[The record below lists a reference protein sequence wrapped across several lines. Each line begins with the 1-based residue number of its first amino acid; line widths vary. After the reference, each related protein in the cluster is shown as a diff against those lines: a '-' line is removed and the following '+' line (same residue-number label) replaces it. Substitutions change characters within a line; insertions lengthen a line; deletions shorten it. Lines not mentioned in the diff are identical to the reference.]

1 MGNEG
6 PKQGSI
12 VVLEDEIRSGRFRF
26 PANWRRGRIK
36 AQAAFLSFPSAIVI
50 TDMSEPDHPIA
61 LVNPA
66 FSELTGYG
74 PDEVIG
80 RNCRFLQGPE
90 TDVHVVTA
98 IREAVA
104 AARPIRCEILNYRKD
119 GTQFWNDLSIN
130 PILNDDG
137 VVVGHVAALV
147 DVSARKRA
155 EAERLEAASRLS
167 VIVDTM
173 PGYVFRRLR
182 KPDGEIEYPYLSA
195 SFSRLI
201 GHPEGAVT
209 TSDDL
214 LKHMHPDDIEAFRRG
229 VERSARDLSR
239 HTLEFRLK
247 SEQGEERWF
256 RSYSQP
262 RRLPNGDV
270 SWDGVGVDVTREK
283 STELR
288 LTYLAH
294 HDPVTQLANRTA
306 LVAHLVGVI
315 KETRELEQTVA
326 LSKFLL
332 TNFSEINE
340 TIGRVDGD
348 KVLKRVA
355 ARLNELTILD
365 PNCVVARI
373 EGAEFAVL
381 RRGPDTMNKADEFAD
396 MILRAF
402 SQPVLIGGTELTIEP
417 CIGTA
422 SFDIVEL
429 GDLTPE
435 AAATELMKRASI
447 ALSAA
452 TRSGSGSRRVYDAT
466 LDHRAQNRMILRHS
480 LRGAIERNEFVLHYQ
495 PLVELR
501 TGRIVSA
508 EALVRWQHP
517 ELGLLLPAVFIPLAE
532 ESGSIGVLGRWILK
546 TAMQQMKT
554 WKANG
559 LDVPK
564 VAVNISAVQI
574 KLPDFVETVRS
585 LLIETGADARDFELE
600 LTESALLEHS
610 PETLA
615 VFVELRLLGFSLVI
629 DDFGAGHASFQYLR
643 NLPIDKIKIDQAF
656 VRQLSADSSDGL
668 IVQTIAS
675 LARSLKLALV
685 AEGVETAEQRDFLR
699 NQGCDTGQGYFFSL
713 PLAAEDFALRIKDK
727 VVLPISTAKSGSA
740 GVALSGERRAP

>member
-1 MGNEG
+1 
-6 PKQGSI
+6 
-12 VVLEDEIRSGRFRF
+12 
-26 PANWRRGRIK
+26 
-36 AQAAFLSFPSAIVI
+36 
-50 TDMSEPDHPIA
+50 
-61 LVNPA
+61 
-66 FSELTGYG
+66 
-74 PDEVIG
+74 
-80 RNCRFLQGPE
+80 
-90 TDVHVVTA
+90 
-98 IREAVA
+98 
-104 AARPIRCEILNYRKD
+104 
-119 GTQFWNDLSIN
+119 
-130 PILNDDG
+130 
-137 VVVGHVAALV
+137 
-147 DVSARKRA
+147 
-155 EAERLEAASRLS
+155 
-167 VIVDTM
+167 
-173 PGYVFRRLR
+173 
-182 KPDGEIEYPYLSA
+182 
-195 SFSRLI
+195 
-201 GHPEGAVT
+201 
-209 TSDDL
+209 
-214 LKHMHPDDIEAFRRG
+214 
-229 VERSARDLSR
+229 
-239 HTLEFRLK
+239 
-247 SEQGEERWF
+247 
-256 RSYSQP
+256 
-262 RRLPNGDV
+262 
-270 SWDGVGVDVTREK
+270 
-283 STELR
+283 
-288 LTYLAH
+288 
-294 HDPVTQLANRTA
+294 
-306 LVAHLVGVI
+306 
-315 KETRELEQTVA
+315 
-326 LSKFLL
+326 
-332 TNFSEINE
+332 
-340 TIGRVDGD
+340 
-348 KVLKRVA
+348 
-355 ARLNELTILD
+355 
-365 PNCVVARI
+365 
-373 EGAEFAVL
+373 
-381 RRGPDTMNKADEFAD
+381 
-396 MILRAF
+396 
-402 SQPVLIGGTELTIEP
+402 LIGGTELTIEP

-713 PLAAEDFALRIKDK
+713 PQAAEDFAVMVKDK
-727 VVLPISTAKSGSA
+727 VVLPISTAKSGSS